1 MTEHS
6 TEDVRPDRA
15 HLVIGCGVV
24 AAAAMTGIWAP
35 ANLVMI
41 LALFVV
47 LRVCWLEDNIS
58 NDLIG
63 RDQLPGG
70 YVNTAIR
77 RGNFVRQWLGREPR
91 ADASKMRPHHL
102 ATVMRAEIQVWA
114 CVLLGLSSTSF
125 AHGGALGVAGNL
137 LAGAGLLAIAL
148 KRVDR
153 LTVSL
158 AHCAEGRALPQRLL
172 LPTHRRARDVE

>member
-1 MTEHS
+1 M

-15 HLVIGCGVV
+15 QLLTGCGVV

-35 ANLVMI
+35 PNLVMI
-41 LALFVV
+41 VALFVL

-63 RDQLPGG
+63 RDELPGG

-77 RGNFVRQWLGREPR
+77 RGNLVRQWLGREP
-91 ADASKMRPHHL
+91 AEDASKMPPHHL

-114 CVLLGLSSTSF
+114 CMLFGICATAIASSGPFGTT
-125 AHGGALGVAGNL
+125 GNL
-137 LAGAGLLAIAL
+137 LIGGTLLVLAL
-148 KRVDR
+148 RRVDR
-153 LTVSL
+153 LMVSL

-172 LPTHRRARDVE
+172 LPTHRRAEDVD